1 VDSDERKLVEAARR
15 GDAEAFKQLVLK
27 HQRKAYAVAL
37 GMVHDADEARDICQE
52 AFLKAHK
59 NLAGFE
65 GDAQFFTW
73 LYRIVAN
80 LCIDHLRKRRGE
92 KMEFDETIATPD
104 AADDTGIAPRRLGF
118 DPARALADKELR
130 AHIQAALG
138 KLSASHRAVLVMRE
152 VEGLSYKEMADMM
165 NCSIGTIMSRL
176 FHARKKMQ
184 EMLLEFRASAEPAA
198 S

>member
-1 VDSDERKLVEAARR
+1 MDSDERKLVDAARR
-15 GDAEAFKQLVLK
+15 GDADAFQKLVLK

-37 GMVHDADEARDICQE
+37 GMVHDTDEARDICQD
-52 AFLKAHK
+52 AFLKAHR

-73 LYRIVAN
+73 LYRIIAN

-92 KMEFDETIATPD
+92 RMEFDETVATGD
-104 AADDTGIAPRRLGF
+104 AADDSGIAPRRLGF
-118 DPARALADKELR
+118 DPGRALADKELR
-130 AHIQAALG
+130 KHLHAALD
-138 KLSASHRAVLVMRE
+138 KLSPAHRSVLIMRE
-152 VEGLSYKEMADMM
+152 VDGLSYKEMADMM

-184 EMLLEFRASAEPAA
+184 EMLIEFRSAAEPAA

>member
-1 VDSDERKLVEAARR
+1 VDPDERKLVEAARK
-15 GDAEAFKQLVLK
+15 GDTGAFEQLVRK

-37 GMVHDADEARDICQE
+37 GMVHDPDEARDICQD

-59 NLAGFE
+59 NLAAFE

-92 KMEFDETIATPD
+92 RMEFDETVASGD
-104 AADDTGIAPRRLGF
+104 AGDDSGIAPRRLGF
-118 DPARALADKELR
+118 DPGRALADKELR
-130 AHIQAALG
+130 EHMRAALD
-138 KLSASHRAVLVMRE
+138 KLTPPHRAVLIMRE
-152 VEGLSYKEMADMM
+152 VEGLSYKEMADVM

-184 EMLLEFRASAEPAA
+184 ALLLEFRSAEPAA

>member
-1 VDSDERKLVEAARR
+1 VDPDERKLVEAARR
-15 GDAEAFKQLVLK
+15 GDAEAFEQLVKK

-37 GMVHDADEARDICQE
+37 GMVHDPDEARDICQD

-73 LYRIVAN
+73 LYRIIAN

-92 KMEFDETIATPD
+92 RMEFDETIASDD
-104 AADDTGIAPRRLGF
+104 AADDSGIAPRRLGF
-118 DPARALADKELR
+118 DPGRALADKELR
-130 AHIQAALG
+130 QHIHSALD
-138 KLSASHRAVLVMRE
+138 KLTGPHRAVLIMRE
-152 VEGLSYKEMADMM
+152 VEGLSYKEMADVM

-184 EMLLEFRASAEPAA
+184 ALLLEFRSAEPAA

>member
-1 VDSDERKLVEAARR
+1 LDPAERKLVDDARR
-15 GDAEAFKQLVLK
+15 GDAEAFRELVLR

-37 GMVHDADEARDICQE
+37 GIIHDPDEARDVTQE
-52 AFLKAHK
+52 AFLKAHR
-59 NLAGFE
+59 NLATFE

-73 LYRIVAN
+73 LYRIVTN

-92 KMEFDETIATPD
+92 RVEFDEAVATND

-118 DPARALADKELR
+118 DPGRALDDKELR
-130 AHIQAALG
+130 ARLQAALQR
-138 KLSASHRAVLVMRE
+138 LSATHRTVLVLRE

-184 EMLLEFRASAEPAA
+184 AMLLEYRDTADPAA
-198 S
+198 